1 MIRFLVFFVV
11 VYLDYIH
18 ILMSIQ
24 SFHIYFILNDVIGVF
39 IGYI

>member
-1 MIRFLVFFVV
+1 MIRYRVFIVV